1 MTTIEAIRKRR
12 SIRKYKKDS
21 IPEEVILELLDAAR
35 LAPSGCNA
43 QPWRF
48 RVVKD
53 IDTKL
58 QLAQAAYN
66 QKFISEAPV
75 VLVVCANIKQ
85 YLDKS
90 VSGIHD
96 LGKIGAVKNEIVKI
110 IEDRVEKL
118 RYLKVREIGPLIA
131 VNVAIAVE
139 HIVLRALDF
148 DLGTCWVR
156 LFDWQKVKEIFN
168 WDDDIYVVALLPIGY
183 PDESPEQ
190 RKRLTLQEIMI

>member
-1 MTTIEAIRKRR
+1 EAIRKRR
-12 SIRKYKKDS
+12 SIRKYKKDQ
-21 IPEEVILELLDAAR
+21 IPEEIILELLDAAR

-48 RVVKD
+48 RVIKD

-58 QLAQAAYN
+58 QLVQAAYN

-96 LGKIGAVKNEIVKI
+96 LGKIGAVKNEIVEI

-131 VNVAIAVE
+131 ANVAIAIE

-156 LFDWQKVKEIFN
+156 LFDWQKVKEMFD
-168 WDDDIYVVALLPIGY
+168 WDD
-183 PDESPEQ
+183 
-190 RKRLTLQEIMI
+190 

>member
-12 SIRKYKKDS
+12 SIRKYKKDQ
-21 IPEEVILELLDAAR
+21 IPEEIILELLDAAR

-48 RVVKD
+48 RVIKD

-58 QLAQAAYN
+58 QLVQAAYN

-96 LGKIGAVKNEIVKI
+96 LGKIGAVKNEIVEI
-110 IEDRVEKL
+110 IEDGVEKL

-131 VNVAIAVE
+131 ASVAIAIE

-156 LFDWQKVKEIFN
+156 LFDWQKVKEMFD

-183 PDESPEQ
+183 PNESPEQ
-190 RKRLTLQEIMI
+190 RKRLSLQEIMI

>member
-48 RVVKD
+48 KIVKD
-53 IDTKL
+53 VNTKL
-58 QLAQAAYN
+58 QLVQAAYN

-96 LGKIGAVKNEIVKI
+96 LGKIGAVKNEIVEI

-131 VNVAIAVE
+131 ANVAIAVE

-168 WDDDIYVVALLPIGY
+168 WDDDTYVVALLPIGY

-190 RKRLTLQEIMI
+190 RKRLSLQEIMI

>member
-12 SIRKYKKDS
+12 SIRKYKKDQ
-21 IPEEVILELLDAAR
+21 IPEEIILELLGAAR

-58 QLAQAAYN
+58 QLVQAAYN

-96 LGKIGAVKNEIVKI
+96 LGKIGAVKNEIVEI
-110 IEDRVEKL
+110 IEGRVEKL

-148 DLGTCWVR
+148 DLGTCWVK

-168 WDDDIYVVALLPIGY
+168 WDDNVYVVALLPIGY

-190 RKRLTLQEIMI
+190 RKRLSLPEIII

>member
-12 SIRKYKKDS
+12 SIRKYKKDQ
-21 IPEEVILELLDAAR
+21 IPEEIILELLGAAR

-58 QLAQAAYN
+58 QLVQAAYN

-90 VSGIHD
+90 VSGIQD
-96 LGKIGAVKNEIVKI
+96 LGKIGAVKNEIVEI

-148 DLGTCWVR
+148 DLGTCWVK

-168 WDDDIYVVALLPIGY
+168 WDDNVYVVALLPIGY

-190 RKRLTLQEIMI
+190 RKRLSLPEIII

>member
-12 SIRKYKKDS
+12 SIRKYKKDQ
-21 IPEEVILELLDAAR
+21 IPEEIILELLDGAR

-48 RVVKD
+48 RVIKD

-58 QLAQAAYN
+58 QLVQAAYN

-96 LGKIGAVKNEIVKI
+96 LGKIGAVKNEIVEI
-110 IEDRVEKL
+110 IEDRVGKL

-131 VNVAIAVE
+131 ANVAIAIE

-156 LFDWQKVKEIFN
+156 LFDWQKVKEMFD

-183 PDESPEQ
+183 PNESPEQ
-190 RKRLTLQEIMI
+190 RKRLSLQEIMI

>member
-96 LGKIGAVKNEIVKI
+96 LGKIGAVKNEIVEI

-118 RYLKVREIGPLIA
+118 RYLKLREIGPLIA

-168 WDDDIYVVALLPIGY
+168 WDDDTYVVALLPIGY

-190 RKRLTLQEIMI
+190 RKRLSLQEIMI

>member
-12 SIRKYKKDS
+12 SIRKYKKDQ
-21 IPEEVILELLDAAR
+21 IPEEIILELLDAAR

-48 RVVKD
+48 RVIKD

-58 QLAQAAYN
+58 QLVQAAYN

-96 LGKIGAVKNEIVKI
+96 LGKIGAVKNEIVEI
-110 IEDRVEKL
+110 IEDGVEKL

-131 VNVAIAVE
+131 ANVAIAIE

-156 LFDWQKVKEIFN
+156 LFDWQKVKEMFD

-183 PDESPEQ
+183 PNESPEQ
-190 RKRLTLQEIMI
+190 RKRLSLQEIMI

>member
-12 SIRKYKKDS
+12 SIRKYKKDQ
-21 IPEEVILELLDAAR
+21 IPEEIILELLGAAR

-58 QLAQAAYN
+58 QLVQAAYN
-66 QKFISEAPV
+66 QKFISEAPI

-90 VSGIHD
+90 VSGIQD
-96 LGKIGAVKNEIVKI
+96 LGKIGAVKNEIVEI

-148 DLGTCWVR
+148 DLGTCWVK

-168 WDDDIYVVALLPIGY
+168 WDDNVYVVALLPIGY

-190 RKRLTLQEIMI
+190 RKRLSLQEIII

>member
-53 IDTKL
+53 TDTKL

-96 LGKIGAVKNEIVKI
+96 LGKIGAVKNEIVEI
-110 IEDRVEKL
+110 IEGRVEKL

-156 LFDWQKVKEIFN
+156 LFDWQKVKQIFN
-168 WDDDIYVVALLPIGY
+168 WDDDTYVVALLPIGY

-190 RKRLTLQEIMI
+190 RKRLSLQQIMI

>member
-96 LGKIGAVKNEIVKI
+96 LGKIGAVKNEIVEI

-168 WDDDIYVVALLPIGY
+168 WDDDTYVVALLPIGY

-190 RKRLTLQEIMI
+190 RKKLSLQEIMI

>member
-12 SIRKYKKDS
+12 SIRKYKNDQ
-21 IPEEVILELLDAAR
+21 IPEEIILELLDAAR

-48 RVVKD
+48 RVIKD

-58 QLAQAAYN
+58 QLVQAAYN

-96 LGKIGAVKNEIVKI
+96 LGKIGAVKNEIVEI

-131 VNVAIAVE
+131 ANVAIAIE

-156 LFDWQKVKEIFN
+156 LFDWQKVKEMFD

-183 PDESPEQ
+183 PNESPEQ
-190 RKRLTLQEIMI
+190 RKRLSLQEIMI

>member
-12 SIRKYKKDS
+12 SIRKYRKDS

-96 LGKIGAVKNEIVKI
+96 LGKIGAVKNEIVEI

-168 WDDDIYVVALLPIGY
+168 WDDDTYVVALLPIGY

-190 RKRLTLQEIMI
+190 RKRLSLQEIII

>member
-1 MTTIEAIRKRR
+1 MTTAEAIRKRR

-96 LGKIGAVKNEIVKI
+96 LGKIGAVKNEIVEI

-168 WDDDIYVVALLPIGY
+168 WDDDTYVVALLPIGY
-183 PDESPEQ
+183 PDEFPEQ
-190 RKRLTLQEIMI
+190 RKRLSLQEIMI

>member
-12 SIRKYKKDS
+12 SIRKYKKDQ
-21 IPEEVILELLDAAR
+21 IPEEIILELLDAAR

-96 LGKIGAVKNEIVKI
+96 LGKIGAVKNEIVEI
-110 IEDRVEKL
+110 IEGRVEKL

-156 LFDWQKVKEIFN
+156 LFDWQKVKQIFN
-168 WDDDIYVVALLPIGY
+168 WDDDTYVVALLPIGY

-190 RKRLTLQEIMI
+190 RKRLSLQEIMI

>member
-96 LGKIGAVKNEIVKI
+96 LGKIGAVKNEIAEI
-110 IEDRVEKL
+110 IEDRVGKL

>member
-12 SIRKYKKDS
+12 SIRKYRKDS

-96 LGKIGAVKNEIVKI
+96 LGKIGAVKNEIVEI

-168 WDDDIYVVALLPIGY
+168 WDDDTYVVALLPIGY

-190 RKRLTLQEIMI
+190 RKRLSLQEIMI

>member
-21 IPEEVILELLDAAR
+21 IPEEVILELLDVAR

-96 LGKIGAVKNEIVKI
+96 LGKIGAVKNEIVEI
-110 IEDRVEKL
+110 IEGRVEKL

-168 WDDDIYVVALLPIGY
+168 WDDDTYVVALLPIGY

-190 RKRLTLQEIMI
+190 RKRLSLQQIMI

>member
-48 RVVKD
+48 KIVKD
-53 IDTKL
+53 VNTKL
-58 QLAQAAYN
+58 QLVQAAYN

-96 LGKIGAVKNEIVKI
+96 LGKIGAVKNEIVEI

-168 WDDDIYVVALLPIGY
+168 WDDDTYVVALLPIGY
-183 PDESPEQ
+183 PNESPEQ
-190 RKRLTLQEIMI
+190 RKRLSLQEVMI

>member
-96 LGKIGAVKNEIVKI
+96 LGKIGAVKNEIVEI
-110 IEDRVEKL
+110 IEGRVEKL

-131 VNVAIAVE
+131 VSVAIAVE

-168 WDDDIYVVALLPIGY
+168 WDHDTYVVALLPIGY

-190 RKRLTLQEIMI
+190 RKRLSLPEIII

>member
-12 SIRKYKKDS
+12 SIRKYKKDQ
-21 IPEEVILELLDAAR
+21 IPEEIILELLDGAR

-48 RVVKD
+48 RVIKD

-58 QLAQAAYN
+58 QLVQAAYN

-85 YLDKS
+85 YLDKF

-96 LGKIGAVKNEIVKI
+96 LGKIGAVKNEIVEI
-110 IEDRVEKL
+110 IEDRVGKL

-131 VNVAIAVE
+131 ANVAIAIE

-156 LFDWQKVKEIFN
+156 LFDWQKVKEMFD

-183 PDESPEQ
+183 PNESPEQ
-190 RKRLTLQEIMI
+190 RKRLSLQEIMI

>member
-48 RVVKD
+48 KIVKD

-96 LGKIGAVKNEIVKI
+96 LGKIGAVKNEIVEI
-110 IEDRVEKL
+110 IEGRVEKL

-168 WDDDIYVVALLPIGY
+168 WDDDTYVVALLPIGY

-190 RKRLTLQEIMI
+190 RKRLSLQEIMI

>member
-21 IPEEVILELLDAAR
+21 IPEEVILELLDVAR

-96 LGKIGAVKNEIVKI
+96 LGKIGAVKNEIVEI
-110 IEDRVEKL
+110 IEGRVEKL

-148 DLGTCWVR
+148 DLGTCWVK

-168 WDDDIYVVALLPIGY
+168 WDDDTYVVALLPIGY

-190 RKRLTLQEIMI
+190 RKRLSLQEIMI

>member
-96 LGKIGAVKNEIVKI
+96 LGKIGAVKNEIVEI
-110 IEDRVEKL
+110 IEGRVEKL

-131 VNVAIAVE
+131 VSVAIAVE

-168 WDDDIYVVALLPIGY
+168 WDDDTYVVALLPIGY

-190 RKRLTLQEIMI
+190 RKRLSLPEIII